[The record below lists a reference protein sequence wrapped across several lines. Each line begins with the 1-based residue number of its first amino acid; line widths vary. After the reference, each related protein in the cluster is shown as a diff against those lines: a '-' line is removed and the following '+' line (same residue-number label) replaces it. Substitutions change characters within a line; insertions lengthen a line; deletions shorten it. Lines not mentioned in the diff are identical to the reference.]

1 MLDVVSYRKEVKK
14 FLFSDVEINQQP
26 RMNIYSN
33 YTGKLHIYK
42 EKQIREAIVKQVC
55 SPVKWEQIQQLLH
68 AKHQVS
74 FKLLIALCLFCLIF
88 E

>member
-1 MLDVVSYRKEVKK
+1 MVENNSLKYWDVVSLKNEFKNI
-14 FLFSDVEINQQP
+14 LDVEINQQP

-42 EKQIREAIVKQVC
+42 EKQIREAIAKQVC

-74 FKLLIALCLFCLIF
+74 INF
-88 E
+88 